1 MYYLNY
7 YVHPQPKTTE
17 EEMIKEYERTRYLI
31 VSKKFNETELTTIN
45 LDKILKRNNALN
57 YAYNKWY
64 ALYCVC
70 NRALGGPTAIQEH
83 ANMYTTFRIPKQTG
97 GYRTITAPIDELKTV
112 QQELLKLLTDT
123 YKILPNNAAHGCV
136 KHRNCLTSLKVHQT
150 NKSRYFLKLDL
161 HDAFG
166 SVQEEQL
173 KQALNKVVILK
184 KINSD
189 CNSNTITH
197 IVKMCTNNCI
207 AGLPQGAPTSPFM
220 LNIYLQTFDDTINTL
235 LRGTKIVYTRYVDDL
250 LFSSKYPFDANS
262 IIEYVTS
269 CLPDGMTIND
279 AKTRYGNW
287 NWSNWNLGIMYNN
300 EGRLTVG
307 YKNKKLIKNRIHNYK
322 TKPELRTTENYMQLN
337 GLVHYYKYI
346 EPEYFSREQF
356 SISPP
361 SSYN

>member
-17 EEMIKEYERTRYLI
+17 EEMLKEYERTRNLI
-31 VSKKFNETELTTIN
+31 HTKVFTDDADIDAN
-45 LDKILKRNNALN
+45 KIFHRNNAN
-57 YAYNKWY
+57 YEIYNRWNY
-64 ALYCVC
+64 IHRICMTMV
-70 NRALGGPTAIQEH
+70 GISP
-83 ANMYTTFRIPKQTG
+83 ANVNARVDMYNEFRIPKQTG
-97 GYRTITAPIDELKTV
+97 GFRTITAPIDSLKTV
-112 QQELLKLLTDT
+112 QQKLLKVLTDD
-123 YKILPNNAAHGCV
+123 YKILPHNAAHGCV
-136 KHRNCLTSLKVHQT
+136 KHRNCLTALKVHQA
-150 NKSRYFLKLDL
+150 NNSRYFLKLDL

-166 SVQEEQL
+166 SVETTQL
-173 KQALNKVVILK
+173 KEALLQTAALKILDSYTAYGISSIVNIATNTVIP
-184 KINSD
+184 
-189 CNSNTITH
+189 
-197 IVKMCTNNCI
+197 
-207 AGLPQGAPTSPFM
+207 GLPQGAPTSPFL
-220 LNIYLQTFDDTINTL
+220 LNIYLQHFDNLITNAL
-235 LRGTKIVYTRYVDDL
+235 KGSKIVYTRYVDDL

-262 IIEYVTS
+262 IIENVTR
-269 CLPDGMTIND
+269 CLPNGMTINN

-322 TKPELRTTENYMQLN
+322 TKPELKTTENYMQLN
-337 GLVHYYKYI
+337 GLIHYYKYI